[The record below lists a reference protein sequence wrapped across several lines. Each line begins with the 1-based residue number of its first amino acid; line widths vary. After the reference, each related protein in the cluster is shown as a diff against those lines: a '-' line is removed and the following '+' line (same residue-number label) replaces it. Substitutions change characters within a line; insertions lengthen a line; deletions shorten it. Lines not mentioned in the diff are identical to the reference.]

1 MKNGEH
7 SFQPGMK
14 EPKKRKKNTKYNEFV
29 RLLWVWFDYGVEL
42 FCVCVVNKRRLHHID
57 VATWF
62 GRKPH
67 YRIYIPPRPRLA
79 FFFSVNDFCSQ
90 VHITKINKL
99 FKDGSADAAAAFLFS
114 SFFISIYNETSWTSI
129 SSAITQIWSLKRDI
143 QPT

>member
-1 MKNGEH
+1 MVSTVSNQEWKNQRRG
-7 SFQPGMK
+7 
-14 EPKKRKKNTKYNEFV
+14 KKTRNTTNLCVYCECDSIMVLSCFV
-29 RLLWVWFDYGVEL
+29 YALWIKDGYTISMWPRGLAGNRITGYTFSLLSLDSL
-42 FCVCVVNKRRLHHID
+42 FFL
-57 VATWF
+57 
-62 GRKPH
+62 
-67 YRIYIPPRPRLA
+67 
-79 FFFSVNDFCSQ
+79 SVNDFYSQ